1 MKRDYSNV
9 PTSKVVKNITE
20 DKIKFDLRDNWK
32 QVPVEIEPNDS
43 IEITVETSEAM
54 ALLESKVEELGLEMT
69 DGGTTPV
76 EVPVESVSLNE
87 NTANLFVGQT
97 LTLVATITPE
107 NATNKQCTWSS
118 TDDTKATVVDGVV
131 TAKAVG
137 NVVISVETVDGNKTA
152 SCDVTITIA
161 EVADETSLR
170 DAISNGASDV
180 KVTDNITVPSG
191 NLDITGVTHFD
202 GNNKTITFE
211 TTGQNFVARDN
222 ATIENVIVE
231 NTVATEDWS
240 STYGIQCYN
249 GTYTI
254 KNCTAKGGN
263 AGILVNSSNVTLEGT
278 IDVSSNKFGGIEVSK
293 SSSPD
298 LPNATL
304 NVNGA
309 TILNATEEY
318 GKPTIWTDGEG
329 QMVNG
334 AEAMFTNSEVKEG
347 QVQYYLLEENS
358 RDNIN
363 VNLEQKL
370 QAFKEKYYNKFSNK
384 KITTSDADFDSSL
397 VYVNLGNVNS
407 TVDTIT
413 VNDETIDSTVVG
425 VSIGNN
431 AFLRAPLFKV
441 EDNVLYVST
450 VLLVTFAVDE
460 EIKVIAGDNT
470 KYVKDSN
477 IMPSTIL
484 PISNVYA
491 LNTKEGYTNT
501 VQASDNNTVIT
512 QTAGYGTSAVGVTL
526 QSDGTDI
533 LDSQVVYVYRTG
545 LSIGISTPERMDNK
559 DVTFAYYA
567 KYMNSAYTEE
577 ETKEFNFVIYVPD
590 SGIAQF
596 NLTVN
601 CIVETVDNEAE

>member
-1 MKRDYSNV
+1 MKKDF
-9 PTSKVVKNITE
+9 SKVPASVTITNTTE
-20 DKIKFDLRDNWK
+20 NKIILELSDLSGVFE
-32 QVPVEIEPNDS
+32 QVPATIEAGEVLVLN
-43 IEITVETSEAM
+43 VKTSEALA
-54 ALLESKVEELGLEMT
+54 ALTHRVEDAGIKMTVKES
-69 DGGTTPV
+69 GGDEPEPEKPT
-76 EVPVESVSLNE
+76 E
-87 NTANLFVGQT
+87 
-97 LTLVATITPE
+97 VATE
-107 NATNKQCTWSS
+107 EDLKQ
-118 TDDTKATVVDGVV
+118 A
-131 TAKAVG
+131 
-137 NVVISVETVDGNKTA
+137 
-152 SCDVTITIA
+152 IA
-161 EVADETSLR
+161 NGDKEVKL
-170 DAISNGASDV
+170 
-180 KVTDNITVPSG
+180 TDNITVASG
-191 NLDITGVTHFD
+191 NLNLGTTEHFD
-202 GNNKTITFE
+202 GNGKTISFG
-211 TTGQNFVARDN
+211 TTGQNLVS
-222 ATIENVIVE
+222 THSGTIIENVTVE

-249 GTYTI
+249 GDYTI
-254 KNCTAKGGN
+254 KNVTAKGGN
-263 AGILVNSSNVTLEGT
+263 AGILVNSANVTFEGT
-278 IDVSSNKFGGIEVSK
+278 IDVSGNKFGGIEVSK
-293 SSSPD
+293 SSNPK

-309 TILNATEEY
+309 TIVNTTEEY
-318 GKPTIWTDGEG
+318 AKPTIWTDGEG
-329 QMVNG
+329 NTVNG
-334 AEAMFTNSEVKEG
+334 AEAMFTNSTVKEG

-384 KITTSDADFDSSL
+384 KITTSDPEFDSSL
-397 VYVNLGNVNS
+397 VYANLGNINS
-407 TVDTIT
+407 VIDTIT

-441 EDNVLYVST
+441 EDNVLYIST
-450 VLLVTFAVDE
+450 VLLVTFAVNE
-460 EIKVIAGDNT
+460 EIKVVAGDNT

-501 VQASDNNTVIT
+501 VEATDNNTVIT

-526 QSDGTDI
+526 QADGKDI
-533 LDSQVVYVYRTG
+533 LDSQVVYVYRSG
-545 LSIGISTPERMDNK
+545 LSIGISTPERMDGK

-577 ETKEFNFVIYVPD
+577 ETKELNFVIYVPD

-596 NLTVN
+596 NLTFK
-601 CIVETVDNEAE
+601 CIVETVNSEVE